1 MMYNVVVWS
10 GFQAREMRDT
20 PQGSVVVLQGSKRG
34 FWPHFQSLSCC
45 SAKSQDHQ
53 SILRGFSFGAD
64 RQGALAKR
72 PAWAAPKKHRQCVHP
87 ASVRP
92 ALIERLVKDWVQRW
106 NQGPIYKRI
115 NPSWALGS
123 SGHRPQDRSGVGHIH
138 PWRCYV

>member
-10 GFQAREMRDT
+10 GFQAMNWLK
-20 PQGSVVVLQGSKRG
+20 PLVGVVR
-34 FWPHFQSLSCC
+34 SCKVA
-45 SAKSQDHQ
+45 SESFDQFNRLAAALAKSQDRRA
-53 SILRGFSFGAD
+53 SLGVFSFGAD